1 MQERLENSIQC
12 IWLFDPVLCNS
23 TNWTNVLLI
32 FGEWKLGTYLI
43 YFRHFLIFHNA
54 FFFYFYSMH
63 YSCSI
68 LGWLLVKKRV
78 IHAFNAYALPN
89 WFKSVK
95 QMSALLNVNFWASQT
110 MSQVIKTKRKRKIF
124 SVEQILVPNK
134 RSRLL
139 LWLEVWLE
147 FLKKFVDPLTKL
159 RLEKLKNKKEIMQQN
174 ETTFSLVHIYFLTFP
189 ACF

>member
-1 MQERLENSIQC
+1 MEIQFLC
-12 IWLFDPVLCNS
+12 IWLFDLVLWNS
-23 TNWTNVLLI
+23 TKWTNVLFI
-32 FGEWKLGTYLI
+32 FWEWKLGNLLSK
-43 YFRHFLIFHNA
+43 FSDFSWRL
-54 FFFYFYSMH
+54 FFYFYGMH

-124 SVEQILVPNK
+124 FVEQILEPNE
-134 RSRLL
+134 RSRLI
-139 LWLEVWLE
+139 LWLEVRSELWLE
-147 FLKKFVDPLTKL
+147 FLKKSVDPLTKL
-159 RLEKLKNKKEIMQQN
+159 QLEKQERDKSRVLLIR
-174 ETTFSLVHIYFLTFP
+174 
-189 ACF
+189 